1 MIPRGQKTDAGTA
14 RQQRTNE
21 ADVGDA
27 HGEAWLSITKV
38 LAAGN
43 SWNVPQNQF
52 AR

>member
-1 MIPRGQKTDAGTA
+1 MIPRDQKTGAGTA
-14 RQQRTNE
+14 HQQRTNE

-27 HGEAWLSITKV
+27 HGKAWLRITKV

-43 SWNVPQNQF
+43 RWNVPQNQL